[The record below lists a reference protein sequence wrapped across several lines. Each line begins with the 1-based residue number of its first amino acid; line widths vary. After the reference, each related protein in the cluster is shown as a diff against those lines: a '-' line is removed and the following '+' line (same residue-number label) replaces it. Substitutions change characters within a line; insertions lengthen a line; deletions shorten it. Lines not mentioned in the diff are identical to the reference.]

1 MAARIVALGDSLPQ
15 ITAAILC
22 STCTCFRAPIL
33 CRFFSWLESTGL
45 FLHNSCA
52 VRSRPRDAVP
62 RASGSG
68 AGHGGDSRVPSAST
82 VRASAVPPDPP
93 LRVAARV
100 PRAAARC
107 TRTRTRC
114 AELVVP
120 RRAPRA
126 SAWPRVRDRGV
137 CAERLCPCRAV
148 RGARGAMDDGG
159 GRRLARCLARLA
171 HVSGADVNRTT
182 EFFGSIDE

>member
-45 FLHNSCA
+45 FLHKSCA

-120 RRAPRA
+120 RRAPR
-126 SAWPRVRDRGV
+126 VRDRVRGAPV
-137 CAERLCPCRAV
+137 PLPCRA
-148 RGARGAMDDGG
+148 RRARRH
-159 GRRLARCLARLA
+159 GRWRRPASRPMPSSTR
-171 HVSGADVNRTT
+171 SR
-182 EFFGSIDE
+182 ERS